1 MKKSIKQIIKECI
14 NEVLTENNSFIVL
27 QELSFV
33 MKALRDMKNSKSYP
47 NDKLDIVRDYI
58 KLVEKMFS
66 LAKANG
72 DIKDI
77 AKQILNYIENNSELI
92 ITNQVVSE
100 KFLTFLKSL

>member
-47 NDKLDIVRDYI
+47 NEKLDIIREYI
-58 KLVEKMFS
+58 KLIEKMFS
-66 LAKANG
+66 LIKTNK
-72 DIKDI
+72 DTKDI
-77 AKQILNYIENNSELI
+77 AKEILQFIDDNSELI
-92 ITNQVVSE
+92 LINQVVSE
-100 KFLTFLKSL
+100 KFLMLLKSL

>member
-27 QELSFV
+27 QELSYV
-33 MKALRDMKNSKSYP
+33 MKALRDMKSSGSYP

-66 LAKANG
+66 LAKTNG

-77 AKQILNYIENNSELI
+77 AKQILNFIENNSELI